1 LGDEDH
7 LARGDALMTHPLLDR
22 LAAGPLLADGAMGTV
37 LYASGA
43 SLDESF
49 DALNLTRPE
58 LVLDVH
64 RAYLEAGADLLE
76 TNSFGANRF
85 KLDGFG
91 LGAKVRE
98 INKTAVRLAREARE
112 ISGRP
117 VLIGGSVGPTGRTLA
132 PFGAVHLTRPD
143 CERMLGAPNDRARFL
158 VPRMILLVLQWD
170 SARS

>member
-1 LGDEDH
+1 
-7 LARGDALMTHPLLDR
+7 MTHPLLER

-49 DALNLTRPE
+49 DALNLTRPD

-85 KLDGFG
+85 KLEGFG
-91 LGAKVRE
+91 LAEKVRE
-98 INKTAVRLAREARE
+98 INKAAVRLAREARE
-112 ISGRP
+112 SAAGR
-117 VLIGGSVGPTGRTLA
+117 S
-132 PFGAVHLTRPD
+132 
-143 CERMLGAPNDRARFL
+143 
-158 VPRMILLVLQWD
+158 
-170 SARS
+170 